1 MSKHIVLD
9 EQGNEID
16 VLEEKNKEIKTRLAE
31 VVQNFQKQQA
41 MDRTGRRKFGF
52 QLLMQ
57 IEDELGTYGRI
68 SADEIV
74 NLTAEDID
82 ELWWHFHSLMAY
94 FNRFFEIV
102 PNRQSFML
110 YARINSRQYKMLC
123 DSEDEDVRSV
133 MSFIEDRLVGK
144 GFSAGES
151 GNANDKAIYNRLRS
165 SGVGHNVTTA
175 SEDKVLQAVTN
186 RTPNELQRDL
196 QAVLRDS
203 TKLLNQ

>member
-9 EQGNEID
+9 EQGNGID
-16 VLEEKNKEIKTRLAE
+16 VLEEKNNEIKTRLAE

-82 ELWWHFHSLMAY
+82 DLWWHFHSLMAY

-123 DSEDEDVRSV
+123 DSEDEDIRSV

-151 GNANDKAIYNRLRS
+151 GNANDKAVMNRLRS